1 VAVPRY
7 PVRDKTVLITGAARG
22 IGAESARQLAARGA
36 RLSLVGLEQEELT
49 RRATECGPNA
59 LAFEADVTDPD
70 ALERAV
76 EATTERFGGID
87 VVIANAG
94 IAPAG
99 PVSLMEPEAFERCVE
114 VNLLGVW
121 RTIRACLPEL
131 ERGHGYLLVI
141 ASLAAALPA
150 AEMAAYSAT
159 KAGVEA
165 FARALRMEVHHL
177 GIDVGIGYF
186 SWIDTEMVTGADR
199 SPAGAVLRGHL
210 KGPLARTYPV
220 SRAGEAVATGVER
233 RVRSVV
239 VPGWL
244 RYILVARELLKPVTE
259 LDVRRIASEAEAAT
273 ARTIEREGVGAAT
286 GPVGAGGAADTRARD
301 GRDPDRTPA

>member
-1 VAVPRY
+1 
-7 PVRDKTVLITGAARG
+7 
-22 IGAESARQLAARGA
+22 
-36 RLSLVGLEQEELT
+36 
-49 RRATECGPNA
+49 
-59 LAFEADVTDPD
+59 
-70 ALERAV
+70 
-76 EATTERFGGID
+76 
-87 VVIANAG
+87 
-94 IAPAG
+94 
-99 PVSLMEPEAFERCVE
+99 
-114 VNLLGVW
+114 
-121 RTIRACLPEL
+121 
-131 ERGHGYLLVI
+131 
-141 ASLAAALPA
+141 
-150 AEMAAYSAT
+150 
-159 KAGVEA
+159 
-165 FARALRMEVHHL
+165 MEVHHL

-244 RYILVARELLKPVTE
+244 RYIIVARELLKPVTE

-286 GPVGAGGAADTRARD
+286 GPVGAGG
-301 GRDPDRTPA
+301 